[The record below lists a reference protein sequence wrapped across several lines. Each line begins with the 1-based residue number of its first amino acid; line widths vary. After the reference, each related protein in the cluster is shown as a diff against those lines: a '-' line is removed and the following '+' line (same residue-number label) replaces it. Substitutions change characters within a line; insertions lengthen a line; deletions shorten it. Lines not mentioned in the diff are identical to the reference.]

1 MMKKRV
7 VPAGKLRH
15 LARSVSACSREQ
27 SFRGGNRA
35 HGAAVLEGLKKT
47 QDLWGVKAARR
58 KTAIFFQQA
67 RLRMAKVIAV
77 LSPEVAAVHEFERL
91 CLTAKFAW
99 QYEMIRWM
107 LSACQGAATGRLE

>member
-1 MMKKRV
+1 
-7 VPAGKLRH
+7 
-15 LARSVSACSREQ
+15 
-27 SFRGGNRA
+27 
-35 HGAAVLEGLKKT
+35 
-47 QDLWGVKAARR
+47 
-58 KTAIFFQQA
+58 
-67 RLRMAKVIAV
+67 MAKVIAV